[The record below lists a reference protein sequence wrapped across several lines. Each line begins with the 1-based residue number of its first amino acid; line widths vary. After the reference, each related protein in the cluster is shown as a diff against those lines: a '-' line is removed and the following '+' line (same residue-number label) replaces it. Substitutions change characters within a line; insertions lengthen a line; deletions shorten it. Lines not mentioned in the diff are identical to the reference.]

1 MFICLC
7 KLRWGQSLKEEEEEA
22 TAASKRQDGQSN
34 FKEKENE
41 QKRLLEKRKGI
52 LS

>member
-1 MFICLC
+1 MQAET
-7 KLRWGQSLKEEEEEA
+7 GGGSLKEEEEEGA

-34 FKEKENE
+34 FKENE

-52 LS
+52 LSSKVL